1 MKWIKAIMEL
11 YCLFQGFQVKKL
23 TTKKELKTA
32 FDLKNKVNKNL
43 TGLAAVPQEDEFV
56 YPKGI
61 AHFIGVF
68 KKGQLIGSI
77 QLLDLTQIQSYT
89 SKIYANAN
97 ANANLDYNPQTT
109 YEVKSFVVD
118 NEFQHGIG
126 GVFNVLVFYAI
137 YYSEISNI
145 DKWLVVT
152 STKFYEKIKKRSG
165 LPSSLISQKYHY
177 EKDNT
182 PQSRYFRNYIE
193 QDHLKDC
200 TCYYIHI
207 PKGILIGLTFKFLK
221 ISMLKT
227 LKRVNPFRFQK
238 RKIAPAKA

>member
-1 MKWIKAIMEL
+1 MEL
-11 YCLFQGFQVKKL
+11 YCLIQGFQVKKL
-23 TTKKELKTA
+23 TTRSELKTA

-43 TGLAAVPQEDEFV
+43 TGLEAVPKEEEFV

-61 AHFIGVF
+61 AHIIGVF
-68 KKGQLIGSI
+68 KKGQLVGSI
-77 QLLDLTQIQSYT
+77 QLLDLTKIQSYT
-89 SKIYANAN
+89 SKIYANTK
-97 ANANLDYNPQTT
+97 LDYNPVTT

-145 DKWLVVT
+145 DKWLVAT

-165 LPSSLISQKYHY
+165 LPTSLISQEYSY
-177 EKDNT
+177 LEDNT
-182 PQSRYFRNYIE
+182 TQSRYFRNYAA

-207 PKGILIGLTFKFLK
+207 PKGILIGLTFKFLR
-221 ISMLKT
+221 ISTFKT
-227 LKRVNPFRFQK
+227 LRRILPFLFFRK
-238 RKIAPAKA
+238 RKTAIT